1 MALGSGWSHDVCN
14 LWRGNDNFTKNE
26 LGCDM
31 RYIIVALMLVSTPAL
46 SQNEQLGDLNTSNI
60 NSTVSSNNPSTST
73 TNNYNG
79 AGAASDVTPPPTAV
93 SPSAPS
99 GGSESCLIGR
109 GMGVQ
114 VNVLGLSMGGYKQD
128 AECNRRRDAKALKEQ
143 GMTIASVA
151 RLCQSVETWKA
162 MFSSATPCPIS
173 VNGKLVVGRAATLLM
188 KRDPETFIPDYKQ
201 HQEWYDKILRIGKED
216 EDEEIN
222 STGGT
227 ISERFRSSR
236 RNDD

>member
-1 MALGSGWSHDVCN
+1 
-14 LWRGNDNFTKNE
+14 
-26 LGCDM
+26 M
-31 RYIIVALMLVSTPAL
+31 RRVTLLLLLTLTAAHA
-46 SQNEQLGDLNTSNI
+46 QNEQAGDLNTSNI

-79 AGAASDVTPPPTAV
+79 AGAASNVTPPPTAV

-143 GMTIASVA
+143 GMSIASVA
-151 RLCQSVETWKA
+151 RLCQNLDTWKA
-162 MFSSATPCPIS
+162 MFASATPCPIS
-173 VNGKLVVGRAATLLM
+173 VGGKLVVGRAATLLM
-188 KRDPETFIPDYKQ
+188 KRDPETFIPDYLDRKDF
-201 HQEWYDKILRIGKED
+201 YDKILRIGKD
-216 EDEEIN
+216 DTDEEN
-222 STGGT
+222 SDSNLS
-227 ISERFRSSR
+227 ISERFRSTSR
-236 RNDD
+236 DDD

>member
-1 MALGSGWSHDVCN
+1 
-14 LWRGNDNFTKNE
+14 
-26 LGCDM
+26 M
-31 RYIIVALMLVSTPAL
+31 RRVTLLLLLTLTAAHA
-46 SQNEQLGDLNTSNI
+46 QNEQTGDLNTSNM

-79 AGAASDVTPPPTAV
+79 AGAASNVTPPPTAV

-143 GMTIASVA
+143 GMSIASVA
-151 RLCQSVETWKA
+151 RLCQNLDNWKA
-162 MFSSATPCPIS
+162 MFASATPCPIS
-173 VNGKLVVGRAATLLM
+173 IGGKLVVGRAATLLM
-188 KRDPETFIPDYKQ
+188 KRDPETFIPDYLDRKDF
-201 HQEWYDKILRIGKED
+201 YDKILRIGKD
-216 EDEEIN
+216 DTDEEN
-222 STGGT
+222 SDSNLS
-227 ISERFRSSR
+227 ISERFRSTGR
-236 RNDD
+236 DDD

>member
-1 MALGSGWSHDVCN
+1 MFRVL
-14 LWRGNDNFTKNE
+14 
-26 LGCDM
+26 
-31 RYIIVALMLVSTPAL
+31 LVSLLCL
-46 SQNEQLGDLNTSNI
+46 SAAYAQNEQTGDLNTSNI

-79 AGAASDVTPPPTAV
+79 AGAASNVTPPPTAV

-114 VNVLGLSMGGYKQD
+114 VNVLGLSLGGYKQD

-143 GMTIASVA
+143 GMSIASVA
-151 RLCQSVETWKA
+151 RLCQSLETWKA
-162 MFSSATPCPIS
+162 MFASATPCPIS

-188 KRDPETFIPDYKQ
+188 KRDPLTFIPDYKDR
-201 HQEWYDKILRIGKED
+201 QEYYDKILRIGESD
-216 EDEEIN
+216 DEED
-222 STGGT
+222 SDSSLS
-227 ISERFRSSR
+227 ISERFRSSSR
-236 RNDD
+236 DND

>member
-1 MALGSGWSHDVCN
+1 
-14 LWRGNDNFTKNE
+14 
-26 LGCDM
+26 M
-31 RYIIVALMLVSTPAL
+31 RRVLLVSLLCL
-46 SQNEQLGDLNTSNI
+46 SAAYAQNEQSGDLNTSNI

-79 AGAASDVTPPPTAV
+79 AGAASNVTPPPTAV

-114 VNVLGLSMGGYKQD
+114 VNVLGLSLGGYKQD

-143 GMTIASVA
+143 GMSIASVA
-151 RLCQSVETWKA
+151 RLCQSLETWKA
-162 MFSSATPCPIS
+162 MFASATPCPIS

-188 KRDPETFIPDYKQ
+188 KRDPLTFIPDYKDR
-201 HQEWYDKILRIGKED
+201 QEYYDKILRIGESD
-216 EDEEIN
+216 DEEDSDSN
-222 STGGT
+222 LS
-227 ISERFRSSR
+227 ISERFRSTR
-236 RNDD
+236 RDND